1 VGLSA
6 PCGRILSI
14 LASALFHVNACH
26 RASRCPRSP
35 IRAQEKSSYL
45 EKYKA
50 YDWLSHMAIAFAIA
64 KPTAIPSK
72 YGDSHG
78 TIPPEMAQ
86 WVTDR
91 HSPTFD
97 LAIWRTDRRALGP
110 FGDLRRQQAAAGS
123 ELPHRH
129 RRDLWPLPPPK
140 AAGATSPAAAGCVAA
155 ARPHATCLPPPPL
168 RRCRPSPPDVPAA
181 APGASHCHRPPQAPG
196 HRPPPAAWLPL
207 GTTASGCVAA
217 ALLRPTCLPHP
228 ALRASSIVHDQNLAT
243 DRCRLRRCRPA
254 PPLQVA
260 SLPAVVAAAGY
271 VAAPRH
277 QKCCLSS
284 LIVCAASPLRSS
296 CC

>member
-1 VGLSA
+1 MVWSTWSLWGAWVGERAVGLSA

-26 RASRCPRSP
+26 RASRCPSSP

-45 EKYKA
+45 ATYKA

-78 TIPPEMAQ
+78 TIPPKMAQ

-91 HSPTFD
+91 HSPTSD

-129 RRDLWPLPPPK
+129 RRDLWPLPPPRT
-140 AAGATSPAAAGCVAA
+140 AGATSPAAAGCVAA
-155 ARPHATCLPPPPL
+155 ARPHPTCLPPRPVRATATVL
-168 RRCRPSPPDVPAA
+168 HRRP
-181 APGASHCHRPPQAPG
+181 
-196 HRPPPAAWLPL
+196 
-207 GTTASGCVAA
+207 
-217 ALLRPTCLPHP
+217 
-228 ALRASSIVHDQNLAT
+228 AT
-243 DRCRLRRCRPA
+243 DRRRLRGCR
-254 PPLQVA
+254 
-260 SLPAVVAAAGY
+260 
-271 VAAPRH
+271 
-277 QKCCLSS
+277 
-284 LIVCAASPLRSS
+284 
-296 CC
+296 